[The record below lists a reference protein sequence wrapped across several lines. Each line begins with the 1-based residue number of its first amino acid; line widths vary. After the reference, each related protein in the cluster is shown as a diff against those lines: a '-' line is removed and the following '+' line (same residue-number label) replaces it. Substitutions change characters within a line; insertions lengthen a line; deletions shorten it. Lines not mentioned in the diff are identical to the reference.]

1 LNSYNKTEVIQ
12 ESGKERISQ
21 AFKTAE
27 QRGSAALM
35 PYFTLGFP
43 NQESSL
49 DIVEQIAPYSD
60 FLELG
65 VPFSDPI
72 ADGPSIQ
79 RSTQIALENGITTGR
94 CLEMVEQLRG
104 LRQVST
110 PILFMGYYNPILAY
124 GEKQFVNDAA
134 SVGVDG
140 LIVPDLPM
148 EEAGELTSIARQSG
162 IVLTYFL
169 APTSSDMRIKKI
181 TAIAEGFIYLVSVT
195 GVTGA
200 RTAVNDETGKFVRS
214 IKKQTSVPVA
224 VGFGISTPQQARH
237 MAKDADG
244 IIFGSALI
252 DVVSRAADPA
262 TAVDAARNFV
272 IEMRNGVLAARS

>member
-1 LNSYNKTEVIQ
+1 
-12 ESGKERISQ
+12 
-21 AFKTAE
+21 
-27 QRGSAALM
+27 M

-43 NQESSL
+43 SQELSL

-60 FLELG
+60 LLELG

-79 RSTQIALENGITTGR
+79 RSTQIALENGMTSGR
-94 CLEMVEQLRG
+94 CLEMVEELRR
-104 LRQVST
+104 LRHVTT
-110 PILFMGYYNPILAY
+110 PIMFMGYYNPILAY
-124 GEKQFVNDAA
+124 GEKQFVRDAA

-169 APTSSDMRIKKI
+169 APTSSDARIKKI
-181 TAIAEGFIYLVSVT
+181 TEIAEGFIYLVSVT
-195 GVTGA
+195 GVTGV

-214 IKKQTSVPVA
+214 IKEQTSVPVA
-224 VGFGISTPQQARH
+224 VGFGISTPQQAGH
-237 MAKDADG
+237 TAKDADG

-252 DVVSRAADPA
+252 DVVSRSPDPL
-262 TAVDAARNFV
+262 TAVDTARTFV